1 MRKMRSATIHPDER
15 TFEEV
20 ERRAQV
26 RRRPVSN
33 LLRCLVENAITGRE
47 TRETA
52 GSGMV
57 AA

>member
-1 MRKMRSATIHPDER
+1 MRKMRSATIHLDER
-15 TFEEV
+15 TFEEI

-26 RRRPVSN
+26 ERRPVSN
-33 LLRCLVENAITGRE
+33 LLRCLVEDAITVRE
-47 TRETA
+47 TRDSA